1 MLFRNGKHFYFYVV
15 SNPLN
20 SITRI
25 YIKKHAMNISII
37 NEKIQSQ
44 KEILLQHSLYEK
56 VKTIDDLHQFLENH
70 VYAVWDFMSLL
81 KALQSKLTCTTTPW
95 FATQNPET
103 RYLINEIVLA
113 EESDLT
119 LDGKRLSHFEMYV
132 DAMKSCGAKTTEL
145 DTFLQNVIDTK
156 NVFIAIKKSDLH
168 PNIKAFLDFTFRV
181 IEEGKTHKIAA
192 AFTFGREDLI
202 PNMFTEIL
210 RNFQQNFP
218 ETDLSKLIYY
228 FERHIEL
235 DADEHGPMAMQM
247 ITKLCQDDAQKWHD
261 VEEISIA
268 ALEKRIGL
276 WDAIEEKIEAT
287 LELA

>member
-1 MLFRNGKHFYFYVV
+1 MNIATI
-15 SNPLN
+15 NN
-20 SITRI
+20 SI
-25 YIKKHAMNISII
+25 
-37 NEKIQSQ
+37 QPQ
-44 KEILLQHSLYEK
+44 KELLLQHSLYNK
-56 VKTIDDLHQFLENH
+56 VKTIADLQCFLENH

-95 FATQNPET
+95 FATPNPET

-119 LDGKRLSHFEMYV
+119 LDGKRCSHYEMYIE
-132 DAMKSCGAKTTEL
+132 AMEACQA
-145 DTFLQNVIDTK
+145 DTNGIKAFLQEVDSLK
-156 NVFIAIKKSDLH
+156 NIFVAIKTSNLH

-181 IEEGKTHKIAA
+181 IEEGKAHEIAS

-202 PNMFTEIL
+202 PSMFTEIL
-210 RNFQQNFP
+210 RNFQANFP

-235 DADEHGPMAMQM
+235 DADEHGPMAMTM
-247 ITKLCQDDAQKWHD
+247 ITELCGNDAQKWSD
-261 VEEISIA
+261 VEEVSKM

-276 WDAIEEKIEAT
+276 WDAIEEQLQVEHLMT
-287 LELA
+287 T

>member
-1 MLFRNGKHFYFYVV
+1 
-15 SNPLN
+15 
-20 SITRI
+20 
-25 YIKKHAMNISII
+25 MNIATI
-37 NEKIQSQ
+37 NNSIQSQ
-44 KEILLQHSLYEK
+44 KEQLLQHTLYNK
-56 VKTIDDLHQFLENH
+56 VRTIEDLQCFLENH

-95 FATQNPET
+95 FATSNPET

-119 LDGKRLSHFEMYV
+119 LDGKRSSHYEMYIE
-132 DAMKSCGAKTTEL
+132 AMKACNASTAGIQE
-145 DTFLQNVIDTK
+145 FLNEVDSLK
-156 NVFIAIKKSDLH
+156 NIFVAIKTSNLH

-181 IEEGKTHKIAA
+181 IEEGKSHEIAA

-202 PNMFTEIL
+202 PSMFTEIL
-210 RNFQQNFP
+210 KNFQANFP

-235 DADEHGPMAMQM
+235 DGDEHGPMAMKM
-247 ITKLCQDDAQKWHD
+247 ITELCGTDEQKWSD
-261 VEEISIA
+261 VEEVSKM

-276 WDAIEEKIEAT
+276 WDAIEEQLIPEKM
-287 LELA
+287 LAE

>member
-1 MLFRNGKHFYFYVV
+1 
-15 SNPLN
+15 
-20 SITRI
+20 
-25 YIKKHAMNISII
+25 MNISII
-37 NEKIQSQ
+37 NQKIQLQ
-44 KEILLQHSLYEK
+44 KNILLQHSLYEK
-56 VKTIDDLHQFLENH
+56 VKTIDDLHQFLESH

-95 FATQNPET
+95 FASQNPET

-132 DAMKSCGAKTTEL
+132 DAMMDCGAQTNEL
-145 DTFLQNVIDTK
+145 ETFLQEVVDTK
-156 NVFIAIKKSDLH
+156 NVFIAIKQSNLH
-168 PNIKAFLDFTFRV
+168 PKIKAFLDFTFRI
-181 IEEGKTHKIAA
+181 IEEGKIHKIAA

-210 RNFQQNFP
+210 KSFQQNFP

-247 ITKLCQDDAQKWHD
+247 ITELCQDNEQKWKE
-261 VEEISIA
+261 VEEVSIL

-276 WDAIEEKIEAT
+276 WDAIEEKIEAKF
-287 LELA
+287 ELA

>member
-1 MLFRNGKHFYFYVV
+1 MLKYSLISRNFRGNFK
-15 SNPLN
+15 
-20 SITRI
+20 R
-25 YIKKHAMNISII
+25 MNIQEI
-37 NEKIQSQ
+37 NNYITEERNQ
-44 KEILLQHSLYEK
+44 LLEHSLYK
-56 VKTIDDLHQFLENH
+56 KIKTIEHLHTFLQVH

-81 KALQSKLTCTTTPW
+81 KALQSKLTCTSTPW
-95 FATQNPET
+95 FASANPET

-119 LDGKRLSHFEMYV
+119 LEGNRLSHFEMYV
-132 DAMKSCGAKTTEL
+132 DAMKDCGANIIEL
-145 DTFLQNVIDTK
+145 NIFLQNVIDTK
-156 NVFIAIKKSDLH
+156 NVFIAIKQSNLH
-168 PNIKAFLDFTFRV
+168 QNIKDFLDFTFRV
-181 IEEGKTHKIAA
+181 IEEGKAHKIAA

-210 RNFQQNFP
+210 KSFQQNFP

-247 ITKLCQDDAQKWHD
+247 ITELCGNDAQKWRD
-261 VEEISIA
+261 VEEVSIM

-276 WDAIEEKIEAT
+276 WDAIYHKISST
-287 LELA
+287 PLMV

>member
-1 MLFRNGKHFYFYVV
+1 
-15 SNPLN
+15 
-20 SITRI
+20 
-25 YIKKHAMNISII
+25 MNISAI
-37 NEKIQSQ
+37 NQKLTPQ
-44 KEILLQHSLYEK
+44 KERLLQHPLYEK
-56 VKTIDDLHQFLENH
+56 VKTIEDLHHFLESH

-95 FATQNPET
+95 FASANPET

-132 DAMKSCGAKTTEL
+132 EAMQSCGACTKEL
-145 DTFLQNVIDTK
+145 NTFLQQVIETK
-156 NVFIAIKKSDLH
+156 NVFIAIKQSDLH
-168 PNIKAFLDFTFRV
+168 PNVKAFLDFTFRV
-181 IEEGKTHKIAA
+181 IEEGRVHKIAA

-210 RNFQQNFP
+210 KNFQSNFP

-247 ITKLCQDDAQKWHD
+247 IAELCADEEQKWKE
-261 VEEISIA
+261 VEEVSIQ

-276 WDAIEEKIEAT
+276 WDAIEAKMET
-287 LELA
+287 NLAPA

>member
-1 MLFRNGKHFYFYVV
+1 
-15 SNPLN
+15 
-20 SITRI
+20 
-25 YIKKHAMNISII
+25 MNISVI
-37 NEKIQSQ
+37 NQKIQSQ
-44 KEILLQHSLYEK
+44 KEILLQHPLYGK
-56 VKTIDDLHQFLENH
+56 VKTIEDLHQFLESH

-132 DAMKSCGAKTTEL
+132 DAMQSCEAKTAEL
-145 DTFLQNVIDTK
+145 DAFLQNIINTK
-156 NVFIAIKKSDLH
+156 NVFIAIKHSDLH
-168 PNIKAFLDFTFRV
+168 PKIKAFLDFSFRL
-181 IEEGKTHKIAA
+181 IEEGKAHKIAA

-210 RNFQQNFP
+210 KNFQQNFP

-235 DADEHGPMAMQM
+235 DADEHGPMAMRM
-247 ITKLCQDDAQKWHD
+247 INELCQEDVQKWND
-261 VEEISIA
+261 VEEVSIM

-276 WDAIEEKIEAT
+276 WDAIEEKIEANF
-287 LELA
+287 ELA

>member
-1 MLFRNGKHFYFYVV
+1 
-15 SNPLN
+15 
-20 SITRI
+20 
-25 YIKKHAMNISII
+25 MNIETINHSI
-37 NEKIQSQ
+37 QTQ
-44 KEILLQHSLYEK
+44 KEALLQHPLYKK
-56 VKTIDDLHQFLENH
+56 VQTIEDLQHFLESH

-95 FATQNPET
+95 FPTINTET

-119 LDGKRLSHFEMYV
+119 LDGRRQSHYEMYLEAMQDC
-132 DAMKSCGAKTTEL
+132 DANTSDIEQ
-145 DTFLQNVIDTK
+145 FLANIRSLNNIFV
-156 NVFIAIKKSDLH
+156 AIKTSDLH

-181 IEEGKTHKIAA
+181 IEEGKAHEIAA

-202 PNMFTEIL
+202 PSMFTAIL
-210 RNFQQNFP
+210 KNFQANFP
-218 ETDLSKLIYY
+218 ETDLRKLIYY

-247 ITKLCQDDAQKWHD
+247 ITELCGSDDQKWKE
-261 VEEISIA
+261 VEAVSIL

-276 WDAIEEKIEAT
+276 WDAIEESISLKAEVV
-287 LELA
+287 